1 MHKNGIFGVCAAS
14 ALAMLCGSAVA
25 QQKTIK
31 DQLVGTWL
39 LTGVTA
45 ERADGS
51 KGEPFG
57 PNPKGIIIFTA
68 DGHFSLLQQRA
79 ELPKI
84 AANDRAK
91 ATPEEA
97 RAVVDGSIA
106 YYGTYTVNEA
116 EKTMMVKLVRRHLHE
131 YRRRPGAEADRHRA
145 ERRRTEV
152 HQSADARGRHVAD
165 GLETRAGALEP
176 RLGLA
181 DAGVLPGAG
190 ETPAAPVF
198 IDGKKAV
205 TLRGPTVVADLK
217 KMVSDHIEKR
227 YGAAGAEGR
236 RRSRS
241 AACSFN
247 DAAVINKKAAKS
259 RTKPIIV
266 THRYCAC
273 CPSRSSIMRSRMA
286 LYASSSSGVAI
297 VRIHRSALKF
307 DQ

>member
-14 ALAMLCGSAVA
+14 ALALTMLCGSAVA

-57 PNPKGIIIFTA
+57 PHPKGIIIFTA

-91 ATPEEA
+91 ATPDEA

-116 EKTMMVKLVRRHLHE
+116 EKTMMVKLIAGTYTNIVGGPEQKRIVTALT
-131 YRRRPGAEADRHRA
+131 AD
-145 ERRRTEV
+145 ELKFTNPRT
-152 HQSADARGRHVAD
+152 
-165 GLETRAGALEP
+165 P
-176 RLGLA
+176 
-181 DAGVLPGAG
+181 AGVTLLTDWKRA
-190 ETPAAPVF
+190 PA
-198 IDGKKAV
+198 
-205 TLRGPTVVADLK
+205 
-217 KMVSDHIEKR
+217 H
-227 YGAAGAEGR
+227 
-236 RRSRS
+236 
-241 AACSFN
+241 
-247 DAAVINKKAAKS
+247 
-259 RTKPIIV
+259 
-266 THRYCAC
+266 
-273 CPSRSSIMRSRMA
+273 
-286 LYASSSSGVAI
+286 
-297 VRIHRSALKF
+297 
-307 DQ
+307 